1 MPLLDGL
8 RKLALSNGMRR
19 LAHYTDYFT
28 PVLFIVIG
36 VGLLVATFLWPPTD
50 ELGLEATLL
59 LGAIGFLMLGL
70 GAWSFWRHSRL
81 DPTVPRKTWT
91 VDDLPLEER
100 AAAVR
105 RLMLLFSAAILVG
118 SGFTLYQ
125 LMQLEFGRAQRVTVW
140 APIALLYDF
149 LGFWPAVL
157 FVPALGLL
165 GIIGMVS
172 KQRAIKAGT
181 RGPMTNKPGTRP

>member
-1 MPLLDGL
+1 
-8 RKLALSNGMRR
+8 MRR

-28 PVLFIVIG
+28 PVLFIMIG
-36 VGLLVATFLWPPTD
+36 VGLLVAMFLWPPTD
-50 ELGLEATLL
+50 ELGREATLL
-59 LGAIGFLMLGL
+59 LGAIGLLILGF
-70 GAWSFWRHSRL
+70 GAWSFWRHSRR

-105 RLMLLFSAAILVG
+105 RLMLLFSAAIIVG

-125 LMQLEFGRAQRVTVW
+125 LVQLEFGWAQRVTVW
-140 APIALLYDF
+140 APIALLYDL

-165 GIIGMVS
+165 GIIGMAS
-172 KQRAIKAGT
+172 KQRAIKAAT
-181 RGPMTNKPGTRP
+181 RGLMTNKPGN

>member
-8 RKLALSNGMRR
+8 RKLALSDGMRR
-19 LAHYTDYFT
+19 LAHYSEYFT
-28 PVLFIVIG
+28 PVLFIVMG
-36 VGLLVATFLWPPTD
+36 VGLLVAMFLSPPTD
-50 ELGLEATLL
+50 ELGLEATLF
-59 LGAIGFLMLGL
+59 LGAVGLFVLGF
-70 GAWSFWRHSRL
+70 GAWSFRRHSRRG
-81 DPTVPRKTWT
+81 PTAPRKTWT

-105 RLMLLFSAAILVG
+105 RLTLLFSAAAIVG

-125 LMQLEFGRAQRVTVW
+125 LVQLELGWAQRVTVW

-157 FVPALGLL
+157 LVPALGLL
-165 GIIGMVS
+165 GIIGMAS
-172 KQRAIKAGT
+172 KLRAIKAAT
-181 RGPMTNKPGTRP
+181 RSPMTDKPGS

>member
-8 RKLALSNGMRR
+8 RKLALSDGMRR

-36 VGLLVATFLWPPTD
+36 VGLLVAMFLSPPTD
-50 ELGLEATLL
+50 ELGLEATLF
-59 LGAIGFLMLGL
+59 LGALGL
-70 GAWSFWRHSRL
+70 FVLGFGAWSFWRHSRR
-81 DPTVPRKTWT
+81 DPTAPRKTWT

-105 RLMLLFSAAILVG
+105 RLMLLFSAVIIVG
-118 SGFTLYQ
+118 SGFILYQ
-125 LMQLEFGRAQRVTVW
+125 LVQLELGWAQRVTVW

-165 GIIGMVS
+165 GIVGMAS
-172 KQRAIKAGT
+172 KLRAVRAAT
-181 RGPMTNKPGTRP
+181 RGLMTNKSGS